1 MRSAAVPKPSPDDM
15 TRLKAVFDGAM
26 AGLKDVEPKT
36 LFGCDGYFV
45 NGNIFGL
52 VWKEGRLGLRL
63 TDEERQREL
72 LEQPGAGV
80 WRAGPMIMRHWVLL
94 PPDWHKKPAL
104 LKQWS
109 RLAYELALERPEK
122 PAVTRK
128 SPPAKKV
135 KPAVFK
141 RVKRDP
147 AP

>member
-1 MRSAAVPKPSPDDM
+1 MSSKKVSAEEM
-15 TRLKAVFDGAM
+15 TRLKATFDGAM
-26 AGLKDVEPKT
+26 AGLKDVEPKK

-63 TDEERQREL
+63 TEAEL
-72 LEQPGAGV
+72 QAEVLELAGASV
-80 WRAGPMIMRHWVLL
+80 WKAGPMIMRHWVLV

-109 RLAYELALERPEK
+109 RSAYAMALERPEK
-122 PAVTRK
+122 AAVTRNK
-128 SPPAKKV
+128 PVAKKV

-141 RVKRDP
+141 RVKRDGSD
-147 AP
+147 A